1 MKHIKSIKCLCLIF
15 FLVCFIILSAPMK
28 VFAVQHEG
36 NTVVMARIEAS
47 SDEASQPDTEPD
59 ENSEKPEKKINS
71 ESPKTGSDS
80 NLDFEIVIL
89 LISVSAFTIT
99 MCSKRKK
106 TR

>member
-1 MKHIKSIKCLCLIF
+1 MN
-15 FLVCFIILSAPMK
+15 A
-28 VFAVQHEG
+28 FAVEHEG
-36 NTVVMARIEAS
+36 NTVVKARIEAS
-47 SDEASQPDTEPD
+47 SDEASQPDSEPD

-71 ESPKTGSDS
+71 ESPKTGSDD

-89 LISVSAFTIT
+89 LISISTLTIT